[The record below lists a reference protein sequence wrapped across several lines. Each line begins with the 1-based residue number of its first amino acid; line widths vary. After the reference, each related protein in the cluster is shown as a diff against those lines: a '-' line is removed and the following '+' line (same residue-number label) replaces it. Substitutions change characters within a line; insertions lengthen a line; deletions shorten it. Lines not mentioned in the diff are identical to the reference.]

1 MNIIVC
7 IKQVPDVEGRVVV
20 EKGAIS
26 VKALVPGDVLS
37 SLDAYAVDAAL
48 SLRDKAGGMATL
60 VSIGKDSAAECL
72 RHGLA
77 MGADEALL
85 VSDASLSAADS
96 ATRALV
102 LSKVIAGMGEDGDR
116 LVICGQRSDDM
127 QAGIMGACL
136 AQLLGTAAVRNVVGA
151 ELPKPAPGTAQV
163 LRLTRKLEKGN
174 REIVECGLPAVLSIE
189 AGERKPRHTTVRGVL
204 RARQAVIRTVTLQ
217 ELGITPEDIG
227 QATRVKV
234 LSVSP
239 PKPKMKGLFVPDAK
253 MTAADKMKAIMG
265 GGLVQKKSNVLEGDP
280 EKIADQVVQ
289 FFKKEKLIQ
298 P

>member
-1 MNIIVC
+1 MNIMVC

-20 EKGAIS
+20 EKGIIS
-26 VKALVPGDVLS
+26 VKALVPGEVLS
-37 SLDAYAVDAAL
+37 SLDVYAIDEAL
-48 SLRDKAGGMATL
+48 SLRDKAGGKVTL

-77 MGADEALL
+77 MGADEAVL
-85 VSDASLSAADS
+85 VNDAALAGADS
-96 ATRALV
+96 YTRALV
-102 LSKVIAGMGEDGDR
+102 LAKVIAGNAREDDR

-127 QAGIMGACL
+127 QAGIVGACL
-136 AQLLGTAAVRNVVGA
+136 AQLLGAAAVRNVVGA
-151 ELPKPAPGTAQV
+151 ELPKQSLGTPPM

-174 REIVECGLPAVLSIE
+174 REIVECGLSVVLSIE

-204 RARQAVIRTVTLQ
+204 RARQAAIRIITAQ

-227 QATRVKV
+227 QAVRVKV

-289 FFKKEKLIQ
+289 FFKKEKLV
-298 P
+298 